1 MSSCNF
7 WARYHAASYWT
18 GKEKKGGGKE
28 GKEGAREGRKEWTK
42 GEGGEERKGKQE
54 TNEEGLVSDTTK
66 FEVTQSWIG
75 TQSSSLTNCMNLN
88 KLLTL
93 SIILSV
99 LKCKMGI
106 ILLPVIL
113 LRDLDEEIIVIL
125 KNIINDTEVQSLLSK
140 YSV

>member
-28 GKEGAREGRKEWTK
+28 GKEGAREGRKEWKK

-93 SIILSV
+93 SISLSV